1 VSEYE
6 RHTILSIRYRKTK
19 ALNMNFT
26 QEQYKLIYTAVRRHQ
41 IEKTVL
47 NSPEYQECSEILDE
61 MFDTVYTQRVEQP
74 T

>member
-1 VSEYE
+1 
-6 RHTILSIRYRKTK
+6 
-19 ALNMNFT
+19 MNFT

-47 NSPEYQECSEILDE
+47 NSPEYQECNEILDE
-61 MFDTVYTQRVEQP
+61 LFDVVYTQRQEQP

>member
-1 VSEYE
+1 
-6 RHTILSIRYRKTK
+6 
-19 ALNMNFT
+19 MNFT

-47 NSPEYQECSEILDE
+47 NSLEYQECSEILDE
-61 MFDTVYTQRVEQP
+61 LFDTVYTQRVEQP

>member
-1 VSEYE
+1 
-6 RHTILSIRYRKTK
+6 
-19 ALNMNFT
+19 MNFT
-26 QEQYKLIYTAVRRHQ
+26 QEQYKLIYTAVRRYQ